1 MQNDVG
7 HMITS
12 AALVCKN
19 SVREIRYDCLTTR
32 RISSFTLRNVG
43 GLLTYTNGLGVPQ
56 GKKSR
61 ELSHMT
67 LVAIDDQH

>member
-7 HMITS
+7 HMTTS

-32 RISSFTLRNVG
+32 RISSIKQQIFRD
-43 GLLTYTNGLGVPQ
+43 LLTYTNDLRVPVSQ
-56 GKKSR
+56 GK
-61 ELSHMT
+61 SHMT
-67 LVAIDDQH
+67 WVAIDDHHYAR